1 MNIKTNTMTEAELK
15 GKLENISRDVTRAY
29 GDHGSC
35 VLGYELLLD
44 GEAVVSQPAQGSS
57 TCGFV
62 YAILQGIMRANGI
75 DDSRVTTNY
84 GVMD

>member
-1 MNIKTNTMTEAELK
+1 MTEAKLIMELV
-15 GKLENISRDVTRAY
+15 NISSLVTRSY

-35 VLGYELLLD
+35 IMGYNLLLD
-44 GEAVVSQPAQGSS
+44 GKNVVPQPAQGSS

-62 YAILQGIMRANGI
+62 YAILKGIMIANGI
-75 DDSRVTTNY
+75 DESRITIDH

>member
-1 MNIKTNTMTEAELK
+1 MTEAKLKMELV
-15 GKLENISRDVTRAY
+15 NISSQVTRAY

-35 VLGYELLLD
+35 VMGYNLLLD
-44 GEAVVSQPAQGSS
+44 GVAVVSQPAQGSS

>member
-1 MNIKTNTMTEAELK
+1 MTEA
-15 GKLENISRDVTRAY
+15 KLIMDLVNISSQVARAY

-35 VLGYELLLD
+35 VMGYNLLLD
-44 GEAVVSQPAQGSS
+44 GKNVVSQPAQGSS

-62 YAILQGIMRANGI
+62 YAILEGIMKANGI
-75 DDSRVTTNY
+75 SEDRITTNY

>member
-1 MNIKTNTMTEAELK
+1 MTEAELK
-15 GKLENISRDVTRAY
+15 SKLVNISSEVARAY

-35 VLGYELLLD
+35 VMGYKLKLD
-44 GEAVVSQPAQGSS
+44 GKPVVSQPAQGSS

-62 YAILQGIMRANGI
+62 YSILKGIMIANGI
-75 DDSRVTTNY
+75 DENRITTDY

>member
-1 MNIKTNTMTEAELK
+1 MSESELK
-15 GKLENISRDVTRAY
+15 ERLQKASTEVSRAY

-35 VLGYELLLD
+35 VLGYKLLLD
-44 GEAVVSQPAQGSS
+44 GKAVVSQPAQGSS

-62 YAILQGIMRANGI
+62 YAILKGIMIANGI
-75 DDSRVTTNY
+75 DETRININY